1 MLRINTETKQPKLWN
16 AAVLSIAAAVVITI
30 LTIIDADA
38 NAAAIA
44 VILDIY
50 LLSIIVCLVR
60 AFIKQIKFNLYSYN
74 TIWCIGFAIFL
85 MALFMTYL
93 HLTVRLIGNPDRFMG
108 QNMVQILQ
116 TMVDSAQAYILYT
129 SPFILVFSVAL
140 CISNISLIR
149 HEGRRFVNLLGIIL
163 SVLLLGI
170 AAVYLV
176 LEQHVSGSGL
186 EVKIHELIA
195 NIIAS
200 MYLYFEC
207 MIIGTIIAH
216 MIAIRYQPSFDKDF
230 IIILGCGIMPDG
242 TPTPLLR
249 GRVDRAIA
257 FANKQKKA
265 TGRDI
270 IFVPSGGQGPREVTS
285 ECAAMKGYLMKQGIP
300 ESRIIEEDQSRNT
313 FENMKFSKAKID
325 AVNPDGKV
333 AFSTTNYHVFRSG
346 LYASRVG
353 LRAVGM
359 GARTKWYFWPNAS
372 VREFIGL
379 LRDDMA
385 RQGLLLAA
393 IVAYFIIFTLVSY

>member
-1 MLRINTETKQPKLWN
+1 MLGLNTETKQPKLWN
-16 AAVLSIAAAVVITI
+16 AAVLTIAAAVVIAI

-38 NAAAIA
+38 NATAIA

-50 LLSIIVCLVR
+50 LLSVIACLVR
-60 AFIKQIKFNLYSYN
+60 AFIKQIKFDLYSYN
-74 TIWCIGFAIFL
+74 TIWYIGFAIFL
-85 MALFMTYL
+85 MALLMTYL
-93 HLTVRLIGNPDRFMG
+93 HLTIRLIADPGRFMG
-108 QNMVQILQ
+108 QNMTQILQ

-149 HEGRRFVNLLGIIL
+149 HEGRRFVNLLGIII
-163 SVLLLGI
+163 SVLLLGS
-170 AAVYLV
+170 AVLLIL
-176 LEQHVSGSGL
+176 LESDVSGSGL
-186 EVKIHELIA
+186 QVKIHELFV
-195 NIIAS
+195 NIFAS

-257 FANKQKKA
+257 FANKQKEA
-265 TGRDI
+265 TGKDI
-270 IFVPSGGQGPREVTS
+270 IFIPSGGQGPREVTS
-285 ECAAMKGYLMKQGIP
+285 ECAAMKGYLLKQGIP
-300 ESRIIEEDQSRNT
+300 ESQIIEEDQSRNT
-313 FENMKFSKAKID
+313 FENMKFSKAEID

-346 LYASRVG
+346 LYAGRVG

-379 LRDDMA
+379 LRDDMV

-393 IVAYFIIFTLVSY
+393 IVAYFIVFTLVSY